1 MRATRTAAALV
12 GVLLTG
18 TVLATPALANDQTG
32 TQTITSPAAAKYAK
46 GKVVSRIELNVREK
60 PTTNHSRVL
69 RTVKPGQII
78 ELRCKIIDGQ
88 SIDGNSVWYRTG
100 HKGWVSARYVK
111 NLSYVKRC
119 DA

>member
-18 TVLATPALANDQTG
+18 TVLATPALANDRTG
-32 TQTITSPAAAKYAK
+32 TQTASQEAAAAYAK
-46 GKVVSRIELNVREK
+46 GKVVSRIDLNVREK
-60 PTTNHSRVL
+60 PTTHSSVL
-69 RTVKPGQII
+69 RTVRPGQII

-88 SIDGNSVWYRTG
+88 SVDGNRVWYRTG
-100 HKGWVSARYVK
+100 SKGWVTARYVK